1 VNPCFAIPLG
11 TKPIKI
17 MKTKIVYSFNYVH
30 VKLDAFNG
38 RPRYF
43 IELLDDSIE
52 FFNNL
57 DDARRYAESY
67 ANYLEAC

>member
-1 VNPCFAIPLG
+1 
-11 TKPIKI
+11 
-17 MKTKIVYSFNYVH
+17 MKTKIVYSFNFVH

-52 FFNNL
+52 LFNDL

-67 ANYLEAC
+67 ANYLECGE

>member
-1 VNPCFAIPLG
+1 
-11 TKPIKI
+11 

>member
-1 VNPCFAIPLG
+1 
-11 TKPIKI
+11 

-43 IELLDDSIE
+43 IELLDDSIK
-52 FFNNL
+52 FFDDL

-67 ANYLEAC
+67 ADYLETN

>member
-1 VNPCFAIPLG
+1 
-11 TKPIKI
+11 
-17 MKTKIVYSFNYVH
+17 MKTKIVYSFNFVH
-30 VKLDAFNG
+30 VKLDAFKG

-52 FFNNL
+52 FFNDL

-67 ANYLEAC
+67 ADYLDAC

>member
-1 VNPCFAIPLG
+1 
-11 TKPIKI
+11 

-43 IELLDDSIE
+43 IELLDEDDSIE
-52 FFNNL
+52 FFNDL

-67 ANYLEAC
+67 AEYLEAC